1 MILFSDYVGALR
13 ALANLPPSAY
23 VMLLMFVG
31 VGFLSG
37 KIFRA
42 LVLQGHPIILTMVA
56 LVNYSVV
63 ANFFETGQV
72 VLAIIFF
79 TPLLFM
85 GREVYLRLSGRG
97 MYF

>member
-13 ALANLPPSAY
+13 ALASLPSSAY
-23 VMLLMFVG
+23 IMFLVFVG
-31 VGFLSG
+31 VGFIAG
-37 KIFRA
+37 KFFRA

-56 LVNYSVV
+56 LVNYGFV

-85 GREVYLRLSGRG
+85 GREAYNRLAGR
-97 MYF
+97 